1 MWRPFKPDQELEDWR
16 SHLTPEF
23 RATFKN
29 RGEEIV
35 QRDIYVYKSGEKI
48 KAALAWLHEQR
59 VLRNRKWAL
68 GILLGSIAL
77 ILAGYQ
83 IYSEY
88 QKYKVSRQ
96 NAAWSLIAQGASTQ
110 ANIGLKGA
118 LETLHKDGVPLKRL
132 RLPRAWLEGVQLP
145 KADLRWSILQRAQI
159 NGADLSGAN
168 LSEIFFGGAD
178 LHNANLMGANLQG
191 TKLTGA
197 TLRNVNLTGANIT
210 GADFSQARELTQKQ
224 VSSACANPD
233 KLPRLP
239 PDIQPPPPCPK

>member
-1 MWRPFKPDQELEDWR
+1 MAMWRSFKPNRVLKDWR
-16 SHLTPEF
+16 SHLTPVF
-23 RATFKN
+23 RVLFRN
-29 RGEEIV
+29 RGETLV
-35 QRDIYVYKSGEKI
+35 QRDVYVYKSAKKK

-59 VLRNRKWAL
+59 TRRRWVTWLI
-68 GILLGSIAL
+68 ILLAAYPVIA
-77 ILAGYQ
+77 G
-83 IYSEY
+83 YSEY
-88 QKYKVSRQ
+88 QKYKISRQ
-96 NAAWSLIAQGASTQ
+96 NEAWLLIAQGPSTQ

-118 LETLHKDGVPLKRL
+118 LETLHRDGVPLKRL

-168 LSEIFFGGAD
+168 LSEVFFGGAD